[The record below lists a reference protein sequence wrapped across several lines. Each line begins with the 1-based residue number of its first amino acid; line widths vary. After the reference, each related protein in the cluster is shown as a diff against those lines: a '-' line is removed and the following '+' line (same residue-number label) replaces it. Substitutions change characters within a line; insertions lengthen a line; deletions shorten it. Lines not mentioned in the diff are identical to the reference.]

1 MGFTPESTSATYPC
15 AECMWVSKAARKR
28 GREADKQPE
37 MRTHAD
43 LAATAARL
51 TAAKLTQAALATQM
65 SAAGINALSC
75 VLQPDRIPFADSVRD
90 KPPDAMHLYGAGL
103 SRIEAAHALE
113 ILLNP
118 KSGLAIKDAWSSL
131 NANIAKVNAR
141 LPSGKS
147 IPKIYP
153 QRKGKK
159 ANEQHLDVNAS
170 EAFLFITHCHTLID
184 PLLTDRGRAHP
195 CWTSLQAHAAVVR
208 KVLQHVFGADEADEL
223 ATLIEAHLDAFD
235 QVEAYCDLE
244 RPKHHFQEH
253 LPAALRMFGPFR
265 GFWCMPFEAFLQVLA
280 APCVCAFLSLT
291 ASGDLLHS

>member
-1 MGFTPESTSATYPC
+1 MLACQVENRFQRSIHNE
-15 AECMWVSKAARKR
+15 KA
-28 GREADKQPE
+28 
-37 MRTHAD
+37 
-43 LAATAARL
+43 
-51 TAAKLTQAALATQM
+51 
-65 SAAGINALSC
+65 
-75 VLQPDRIPFADSVRD
+75 
-90 KPPDAMHLYGAGL
+90 
-103 SRIEAAHALE
+103 
-113 ILLNP
+113 
-118 KSGLAIKDAWSSL
+118 
-131 NANIAKVNAR
+131 
-141 LPSGKS
+141 
-147 IPKIYP
+147 
-153 QRKGKK
+153 KK